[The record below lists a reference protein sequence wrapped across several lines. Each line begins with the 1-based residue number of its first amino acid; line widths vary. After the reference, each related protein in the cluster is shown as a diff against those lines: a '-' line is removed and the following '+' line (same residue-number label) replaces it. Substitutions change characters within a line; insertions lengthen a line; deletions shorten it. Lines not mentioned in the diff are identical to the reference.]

1 MRIFRRYAFFVQWFS
16 EVKSPIARLK
26 RHCLNTPMEREVQ
39 KNTKCCF
46 REKEM
51 LLVTKFVFEPSRNS
65 TLLRSFCHEIYLW
78 QWEFKNNFSYILY
91 IMVKFCCTCLVD
103 ISRIRNQNLK
113 SHVPCRCF
121 CMHARVRTDPQSNCQ
136 ANCQSKM
143 SASWRFRAI
152 SKTFQIFFKNT
163 FDLSLRCHSSYI
175 IKAEAV
181 KN

>member
-1 MRIFRRYAFFVQWFS
+1 MRIFRRYAFIVRWFS

-26 RHCLNTPMEREVQ
+26 MHCLNTPMEREVQ
-39 KNTKCCF
+39 KNTRCCF

-78 QWEFKNNFSYILY
+78 QWEVKKNFTYILY

-113 SHVPCRCF
+113 SRVPCRCF
-121 CMHARVRTDPQSNCQ
+121 CMRVSERIHNRIVTRIAKVRCQ
-136 ANCQSKM
+136 PLGDFELLN
-143 SASWRFRAI
+143 F
-152 SKTFQIFFKNT
+152 
-163 FDLSLRCHSSYI
+163 L
-175 IKAEAV
+175 
-181 KN
+181 